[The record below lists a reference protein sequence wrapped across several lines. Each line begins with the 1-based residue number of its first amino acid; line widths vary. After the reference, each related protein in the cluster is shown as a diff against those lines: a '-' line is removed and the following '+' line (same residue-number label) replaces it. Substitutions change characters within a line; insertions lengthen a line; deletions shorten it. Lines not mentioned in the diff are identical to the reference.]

1 MGTASGIR
9 LVPVGVLVQ
18 RKGMEAVMGMFR
30 RREDS
35 EAAGL
40 RAEVE
45 SLQGRLSSDVAT
57 LDAGD
62 SLSDPPGSR
71 GHHTVHVLPSHSSH
85 PPPHRDRSA
94 RGQQPLQSS
103 TREPIRGG
111 GDLDSADTQHRRPT
125 PRKPPVVCRTPPFAG
140 TAHTTARPTDARD
153 LDCPRPSGHTP
164 IGAQSPDN
172 RSTAA
177 AARSDRLRFGGTT

>member
-1 MGTASGIR
+1 MGTVSGIR

-40 RAEVE
+40 RAEVD

-71 GHHTVHVLPSHSSH
+71 GHHTVRVLPSHHSSH

-103 TREPIRGG
+103 TREPVRGG

-140 TAHTTARPTDARD
+140 TAHTTARPTGARA
-153 LDCPRPSGHTP
+153 LIVHAPLVT
-164 IGAQSPDN
+164 
-172 RSTAA
+172 
-177 AARSDRLRFGGTT
+177 LL

>member
-1 MGTASGIR
+1 MGTVSGIR

-40 RAEVE
+40 RAEAD

-62 SLSDPPGSR
+62 SLSAPPGYR
-71 GHHTVHVLPSHSSH
+71 GHHTVRVLPSHHSSH

-125 PRKPPVVCRTPPFAG
+125 PPKATRCVPHPAIRGDGPHDRPP
-140 TAHTTARPTDARD
+140 D
-153 LDCPRPSGHTP
+153 
-164 IGAQSPDN
+164 
-172 RSTAA
+172 
-177 AARSDRLRFGGTT
+177 